1 MIKISISVLVAI
13 HLIATLWHG
22 GAHTDLSI
30 YLPPLKNLYVYIV
43 ILAAPI
49 VGAILA
55 WTRFARLGSLV
66 FALAML
72 GALLFGVYHHYILIS
87 PDNIA
92 HLPAGSAEA
101 HSQFISS
108 AALIALI
115 ELSSA
120 LFGFFAV
127 GHQHAKSGHA

>member
-1 MIKISISVLVAI
+1 MIKISISALVAI

-30 YLPPLKNLYVYIV
+30 ILPPLKNLYVYIV

-55 WTRFARLGSLV
+55 WTRFTQSGSAV

-92 HLPAGSAEA
+92 QLPAGPAEA
-101 HSQFISS
+101 HSQFVSS

-120 LFGFFAV
+120 LFGFFTM

>member
-1 MIKISISVLVAI
+1 MIKISVSALVAI

-22 GAHTDLSI
+22 NAHTDLSI
-30 YLPPLKNLYVYIV
+30 GLPPLKNLYVYTV

-49 VGAILA
+49 VGAILT
-55 WTRFARLGSLV
+55 WTRFARWGSAV

-92 HLPAGSAEA
+92 HLPGGPAEA
-101 HSQFISS
+101 HSQFIRS
-108 AALIALI
+108 AELIAFV

-120 LFGFFAV
+120 LFGFFAM
-127 GHQHAKSGHA
+127 GYQYAKSGHA

>member
-1 MIKISISVLVAI
+1 M
-13 HLIATLWHG
+13 IATLWHG
-22 GAHTDLSI
+22 DAHSDLSI

-49 VGAILA
+49 GGAILA
-55 WTRFARLGSLV
+55 WTRFARLGSPV

-72 GALLFGVYHHYILIS
+72 GALLFGVYHHYILVS

-92 HLPAGSAEA
+92 HLPVGPAESHA
-101 HSQFISS
+101 QFISS
-108 AALIALI
+108 ALLIALI

-120 LFGFFAV
+120 LLGFLAMW
-127 GHQHAKSGHA
+127 HQHAKPGHA

>member
-1 MIKISISVLVAI
+1 VIKISISALVAI

-22 GAHTDLSI
+22 SAHTDLSI

-43 ILAAPI
+43 MLAAPI
-49 VGAILA
+49 AGAILA
-55 WTRFARLGSLV
+55 WTRFARLGSSV

-72 GALLFGVYHHYILIS
+72 GALLFGVYHHYILLS

-92 HLPAGSAEA
+92 HLPTGSAEA

-115 ELSSA
+115 ELASA
-120 LFGFFAV
+120 LFGFFAM